1 MITRHSIDHSPRTNT
16 MHYSRVYLLS
26 FSVSRSFS
34 RPDTRCRG
42 FARDHHRRHHPRVST
57 HGYTGLCTRSDGYIC
72 SLFRRVFVFT
82 GTLFTTGQQSHK
94 YATRSAD
101 AFCSPVH
108 VCTSAP
114 TSVRSLVVRSPDP
127 FVRSYIRSFS
137 SIISWHFYIYY
148 NLRGWSRRCHPLH
161 YHFAVR
167 RVTRTA
173 SNDNELPTTG

>member
-16 MHYSRVYLLS
+16 MHYSRVDLLS

-108 VCTSAP
+108 VCTFAP
-114 TSVRSLVVRSPDP
+114 TSARSLVVRSPDP
-127 FVRSYIRSFS
+127 FVRTFVRSVASFRGTFIS
-137 SIISWHFYIYY
+137 TIICGDGRVVVICYTTILPSI
-148 NLRGWSRRCHPLH
+148 
-161 YHFAVR
+161 
-167 RVTRTA
+167 TRTA
-173 SNDNELPTTG
+173 NNDNELPTTG